1 MGCGVRDSCPLRLS
15 TLDTWKTVKSSMLLR
30 SDYYDGNIVEHS
42 LEYHEEI
49 GLCVKIKLHLNNFS
63 MFQVNEDSEFR
74 LALCLPIIIV
84 FIFLR

>member
-1 MGCGVRDSCPLRLS
+1 MSGVRSKRL
-15 TLDTWKTVKSSMLLR
+15 LSSETEYFGYLEN
-30 SDYYDGNIVEHS
+30 SEEQYGDYYDGNIVEHS
-42 LEYHEEI
+42 LEYNEEI